1 MAWTSLEVEE
11 YLLGTIDHMLQNQK
25 TMDIII
31 LNTKNSLIKNAVN
44 LNIKISLDIFTKL
57 QVMEYVNMIFFKKEL
72 SIIGKEGNP

>member
-1 MAWTSLEVEE
+1 MLF
-11 YLLGTIDHMLQNQK
+11 GTIDHMLQNQK